1 MVCIPYRLSFLF
13 PLQYLSLSLQINPGG
28 EIPETYYL
36 TNQTEASREEME
48 RVVVRRGSS
57 HEVEYQVDLPR
68 SVLKY
73 VESGSC
79 EGSQ

>member
-1 MVCIPYRLSFLF
+1 MTYLLILNNFL
-13 PLQYLSLSLQINPGG
+13 PSLQINPGG
-28 EIPETYYL
+28 DIPETYYL
-36 TNQTEASREEME
+36 YNLMETSREEME